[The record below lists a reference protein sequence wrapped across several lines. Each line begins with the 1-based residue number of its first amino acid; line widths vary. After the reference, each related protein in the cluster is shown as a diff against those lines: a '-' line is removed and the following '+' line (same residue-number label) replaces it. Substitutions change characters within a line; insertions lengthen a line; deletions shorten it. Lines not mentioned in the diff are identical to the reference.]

1 MPLLK
6 SDYSYQLPDS
16 LIATHPADR
25 RENSRMMVLNR
36 SNQILEHRYFYNFP
50 DLLEPGSVLVINDS
64 RVIPARLPG
73 KRLSGAIIEAL
84 LIENVGGNQW
94 RCKIKNSA
102 KIKPGET
109 LVFCNGSL
117 LANLVEK
124 EDSGEYIIDF
134 RETSDILTSLEQVGY
149 APLPPYIHKMR
160 SSDNNREEDLNRY
173 QTVYAD
179 NYGSIAA
186 PTAGLHFTPEL
197 LETIRDKG
205 IEVVSL
211 TLHVGLGTFE
221 PIRED
226 DVSKH
231 TMHEERFEISQETAE
246 IILKAKSEKRPVVA
260 VGTTTTRSLE
270 SAWQNGELKTGKQNT
285 GLFIHPP
292 YQYKVVDNLLTNFH
306 LPESTLLMLV
316 SALAGKDFLF
326 KAYNEA
332 VTREYRFFSFGD
344 CMYIK

>member
-6 SDYSYQLPDS
+6 SDYHYQLPDT
-16 LIATHPADR
+16 LIAIHPADR

-36 SNQILEHRYFYNFP
+36 SNRTLEHRSFYSFP
-50 DLLEPGSVLVINDS
+50 ELLEPGSVLVINDS

-73 KRLSGAIIEAL
+73 KRLSGATIEAL

-94 RCKIKNSA
+94 RCKLKNASKA
-102 KIKPGET
+102 KPGET
-109 LVFCNGSL
+109 LSFCNGRL
-117 LANLVEK
+117 AANLVKK
-124 EDSGEYIIDF
+124 EESGEYVIDF
-134 RETSDILTSLEQVGY
+134 QKTSDILKSLEQVGY

-160 SSDNNREEDLNRY
+160 NDVNNREEDLNRY
-173 QTVYAD
+173 QTVYAN

-197 LETIRDKG
+197 LDTIRDKG
-205 IEVVSL
+205 VEIASI

-231 TMHEERFEISQETAE
+231 TMHEERFEISKKTAAT
-246 IILKAKSEKRPVVA
+246 ILKAKAEKRAIIA

-270 SAWQNGELKTGKQNT
+270 SAWQQGTLKTGEQST
-285 GLFIHPP
+285 GLFIYPP

-316 SALAGKDFLF
+316 SAMAGKDFLF

-332 VTREYRFFSFGD
+332 VASQYRFFSFGD

>member
-6 SDYSYQLPDS
+6 SDYNYQLPDS
-16 LIATHPADR
+16 LIATHPAER
-25 RENSRMMVLNR
+25 RENARMMVLNR
-36 SNQILEHRYFYNFP
+36 SNRTLAHRNVYDFP
-50 DLLEPGSVLVINDS
+50 ELLEPGSVLVINDS

-109 LVFCNGSL
+109 LAFCNESL

-124 EDSGEYIIDF
+124 VDGGECIIDF
-134 RETSDILTSLEQVGY
+134 QESSDVLKKLEQVGY

-160 SSDNNREEDLNRY
+160 SDNNNREEDITRY

-186 PTAGLHFTPEL
+186 PTAGLHFTPGL
-197 LETIRDKG
+197 LDSIREKG
-205 IEVVSL
+205 VEIVSV

-221 PIRED
+221 PIREN

-231 TMHEERFEISQETAE
+231 SMHEEKFEISRETAE
-246 IILKAKSEKRPVVA
+246 TILKAKAEKRPVVA

-270 SAWQNGELKTGKQNT
+270 SAWKDGKLKTGKQST
-285 GLFIHPP
+285 ELFIYPP

-316 SALAGKDFLF
+316 SALTGKDFLF
-326 KAYNEA
+326 NAYNEA
-332 VTREYRFFSFGD
+332 VAGEYRFFSFGD
-344 CMYIK
+344 CMYIQ